1 MNAQA
6 EAFKAAG
13 NDFYKSG
20 SYSRAIDEYSRAVEV
35 DPESPIYYGN
45 RSMAYMQLG
54 IFDKALQDSSTAL
67 EKSNANP
74 EQYAANISKT
84 QLRIGKILTSL
95 GRCDEAIAVFSQIQP
110 PPSNAD
116 THAAYEIARYVSQ
129 AEAMANGGN
138 AGLALHA
145 LSGAEK
151 LLGMNVTPPRKWR
164 LLRGQCSIS
173 SGDFDSA
180 ASIAVGLLRDDRQDS
195 DALVLRGQVLYAQG
209 DNTSATTHFMEA
221 LRVDPDHKLARTLL
235 KSSRELEKKKNE
247 GNEAFKRGDLQAAL
261 DLYSAALAIDPA
273 NKGTNSKLYSNRAT
287 VNLKLN
293 RMDEVIA
300 DCDAALALDPDFIKV
315 RRTRAR
321 ALGKLERW
329 EEAKQEFQKVA
340 EADPS
345 DNNIRAELRDAELEL
360 KKSLRKDYYKIL
372 GVSKTAG
379 DVEIKKAYRKMALIY
394 HPDKNPDNPE
404 AHEKFKDVGEAYE
417 TLSDSQKRARYD
429 SGVDLQDP
437 SDFGGG
443 MGGMGVPEDV
453 IFQMFGGGGGGGG
466 GGVPPEFMGGFG
478 GSGGHFGGGHFGGG
492 QFGGQFPG
500 GGRGGRSQGPSSFY
514 TY

>member
-1 MNAQA
+1 MNDQA

-13 NDFYKSG
+13 NDLYKSG
-20 SYSRAIDEYSRAVEV
+20 SYSRAIDEYSRAVDL
-35 DPESPIYYGN
+35 DPSSPIYYGN
-45 RSMAYMQLG
+45 RAMAYMQLG
-54 IFDKALQDSSTAL
+54 MFEKALEDSNSAL
-67 EKSNANP
+67 TLSSANP
-74 EQYAANISKT
+74 AQYAANIPKT

-95 GRCDEAIAVFSQIQP
+95 GRCDDAIAAFSQIQP
-110 PPSNAD
+110 PPSAAD
-116 THAAYEIARYVSQ
+116 VQLAYEMSRYVSQ
-129 AEAMANGGN
+129 AEAMVSGGN
-138 AGLALHA
+138 ASLALHA

-164 LLRGQCSIS
+164 LLRGQCAIET
-173 SGDFDSA
+173 GDYDSA

-195 DALVLRGQVLYAQG
+195 DALVLRGRVLYAQG
-209 DNTSATTHFMEA
+209 DNASATTHFMEA
-221 LRVDPDHKLARTLL
+221 LRVDPDHRLARTLL
-235 KSSRELEKKKNE
+235 KSSRELERKKNE
-247 GNEAFKRGDLQAAL
+247 GNEAFKRGDLQSAL

-287 VNLKLN
+287 VNMRLN
-293 RMDEVIA
+293 RFEDVIA
-300 DCDAALALDPDFIKV
+300 DCDAALALDPEFIKV

-329 EEAKQEFQKVA
+329 EEAKQEFQKAA
-340 EADPS
+340 EAEPS
-345 DNNIRAELRDAELEL
+345 DSNIRAELREAELEL

-372 GVSKTAG
+372 GISKSA
-379 DVEIKKAYRKMALIY
+379 DEIEIKKAYRKMALLY

-437 SDFGGG
+437 GDMYGG
-443 MGGMGVPEDV
+443 GGMGVPEDV
-453 IFQMFGGGGGGGG
+453 LFQMFGGGGGGGG

-478 GSGGHFGGGHFGGG
+478 GGG
-492 QFGGQFPG
+492 FPG
-500 GGRGGRSQGPSSFY
+500 GGGFGGAGRGGRRGQSSFY